1 MGGQK
6 INTRLTFTMVVQ
18 LVILV
23 AIGLIAYF
31 GMNRIGGAVGQLN
44 QSVAEQ
50 ANLGRLGEILRA
62 DLLTVVNSV
71 ARGASTW
78 EQGSTALPAAK
89 ANFEKGWRAYL
100 DSLSE

>member
-6 INTRLTFTMVVQ
+6 INARLTLTIVVQ

-23 AIGLIAYF
+23 AIGLIAYV
-31 GMNRIGGAVGQLN
+31 GMNRISGAVSQIN
-44 QSVAEQ
+44 QSVTEQ
-50 ANLGRLGEILRA
+50 ASLGRLGEILRA

-78 EQGSTALPAAK
+78 EQGMPPCRRPRRISRKAGKRISTH
-89 ANFEKGWRAYL
+89 
-100 DSLSE
+100 